1 VNTALSL
8 RRYGPSPGSH
18 SHDHYQVLWGWRGAL
33 ELDIEGR
40 GARMSAGRVAVIPP
54 GARHDFQAAGTR
66 SECFVI
72 DSDTPALEVHAGRM
86 LQCAPSVQ
94 HLLRFLAERGDAH
107 LPNAA
112 AELLLASL
120 GDASPAAAT
129 RVRRRIDWDALDA
142 WVDAHLAEPL
152 SVAVLAARLNLS
164 VTQFAARCVG
174 ETGLSAM
181 AYVRE
186 RRLAAARHWRARGLA
201 VATIAE
207 RCGYRSPSALTAA
220 LRR

>member
-1 VNTALSL
+1 MSASLSL

-18 SHDHYQVLWGWRGAL
+18 SHDHFQVLWGWRGAL

-54 GARHDFQAAGTR
+54 GARHDFQAAGQR

-72 DSDTPALEVHAGRM
+72 DSEASSLEPHAGRV
-86 LQCAPSVQ
+86 LQCAPAVQ
-94 HLLRFLAERGDAH
+94 HLLRFLAQRGDVL
-107 LPNAA
+107 LPDAA
-112 AELLLASL
+112 AQLLLASL
-120 GDASPAAAT
+120 CDASSVSAA
-129 RVRRRIDWDALDA
+129 RIRRRIDWDALDA

-152 SVAVLAARLNLS
+152 TVAVLAARVHLS
-164 VTQFAARCVG
+164 ATQFAARCVD

-186 RRLAAARHWRARGLA
+186 RRLAAARRWRAQGLA

-207 RCGYRSPSALTAA
+207 CCGYRSPSALTAA